1 VLRVAL
7 RELLQTDM
15 KAAMKEREAGKLKL
29 AVLRMAWAAIRNK
42 EIDEKTTL
50 NDDAVIA
57 VLMKEVKQREDTIA
71 EIKDA
76 NRPDLVEKNQ
86 QEIEILK
93 KYLPKPLSDDELE
106 AIVKDVIAAVGAK
119 SMKDMGKVMGRVM
132 AQTHGRASGQ
142 KINAIVK
149 GFLQ

>member
-1 VLRVAL
+1 MAL
-7 RELLQTDM
+7 RERLQTDM
-15 KAAMKEREAGKLKL
+15 KAAMKEREAGRLKL
-29 AVLRMAWAAIRNK
+29 AVLRMVWVAVRNK
-42 EIDEKTTL
+42 EIDEKCTL
-50 NDDAVIA
+50 DDDAVMA

-71 EIKDA
+71 EIKAA
-76 NRPDLVEKNQ
+76 NRPDLVAKNE

-93 KYLPKPLSDDELE
+93 GYLPKPLSDEELE

-142 KINAIVK
+142 KINALVK

>member
-1 VLRVAL
+1 VAL

-29 AVLRMAWAAIRNK
+29 AVLRMVWAAIRNK

-93 KYLPKPLSDDELE
+93 NYLPKPLSDDELE

-142 KINAIVK
+142 KINALVK
-149 GFLQ
+149 GFLQQ

>member
-1 VLRVAL
+1 
-7 RELLQTDM
+7 M

-29 AVLRMAWAAIRNK
+29 AVLRMVWAAIRNK

-93 KYLPKPLSDDELE
+93 NYLPKPLSDDELE

-142 KINAIVK
+142 KINALVK
-149 GFLQ
+149 GFLQQ

>member
-1 VLRVAL
+1 MAL

-29 AVLRMAWAAIRNK
+29 AVLRMVWAAIRNK

-93 KYLPKPLSDDELE
+93 NYLPKPLSDDELE

-142 KINAIVK
+142 KINALVK
-149 GFLQ
+149 GFLQQ